1 MNTDYTKKGISE
13 LSRATIKCEC
23 GHTHSVMIEDIVVE
37 RGAVARLPEILAK
50 YKGKKMLM
58 VADPNTYEA
67 CGKAVEQAL
76 KGYNLTTFVYKD
88 KHIDASLHYTGRLL
102 VEMDPSYEFI
112 LAVGSGVINDMS
124 RTVAYRTGVPYA
136 IVGTAASM
144 DGYASTISPT
154 FIDGNKFSVPG
165 TIAKIIVGDLDILEK
180 APGIML
186 KAGFGDVLG
195 KIIAHADWDFAHIK
209 TGEHICETCKKIV
222 MNAYDKCVANI
233 GGITM
238 SSPDAVKAV
247 FEALVLSG
255 MAIGLYGDSRPA
267 SGSEHMFAHYWD
279 IVAINDNRSHPLH
292 GISVGVGTYVS
303 SLLYEYMSDE
313 LPEGLFY
320 PKPEEI
326 KSMLGKIDAPH
337 SPAELGLSR
346 EEFESSV
353 IDAWKNKPDKYTI
366 LHFVRDLGR
375 AGEMAERLCKVF
387 Y

>member
-1 MNTDYTKKGISE
+1 MNVDYTKKDISE
-13 LSRATIKCEC
+13 LKQATIECEC
-23 GHTHSVMIEDIVVE
+23 GHTHKVSIENITVE
-37 RGAVARLPEILAK
+37 RGAVAKLPRILAK
-50 YKGKKMLM
+50 YKGRKMLM

-67 CGKAVEQAL
+67 CGKAVEEVL
-76 KGYNLTTFVYKD
+76 KGFDVTTFVYKD

-102 VEMDPSYEFI
+102 VEVDPSYEFI

-124 RTVAYRTGVPYA
+124 RTVAYRIGVPYA

-154 FIDGNKFSVPG
+154 FIDGQKFSVPG
-165 TIAKIIVGDLDILEK
+165 SIAKIIVGDLDVLEH
-180 APGIML
+180 APEIMI

-195 KIIAHADWDFAHIK
+195 KIIAHADWDLAHIK

-233 GGITM
+233 DGITK
-238 SSPDAVKAV
+238 SSPEAVKAV

-267 SGSEHMFAHYWD
+267 SGSEHMFGHYWD

-303 SLLYEYMSDE
+303 ALIYEELSDD
-313 LPEGLFY
+313 LPEGISY
-320 PKPEEI
+320 PEADDI
-326 KSMLGKIDAPH
+326 KAMLDKIGAPV
-337 SPAELGLSR
+337 SPAELGLSQ
-346 EEFESSV
+346 EEFRNSV
-353 IDAWKNKPDKYTI
+353 YDAWQNKPEKYTI
-366 LHFVRDLGR
+366 LHLMRDLGKTEDI
-375 AGEMAERLCKVF
+375 ADMLTDFF